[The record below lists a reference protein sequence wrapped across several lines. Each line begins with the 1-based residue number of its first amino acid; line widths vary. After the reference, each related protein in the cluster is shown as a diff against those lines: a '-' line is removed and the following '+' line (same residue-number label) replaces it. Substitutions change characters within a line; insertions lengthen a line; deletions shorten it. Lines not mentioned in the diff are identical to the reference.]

1 MAALAEELCRCST
14 SSVADALDDLKTGR
28 GGVIEGLRVMG
39 RRARAAGPIET
50 VLAEVDLVP
59 RYRVA
64 EFSIGDQIQMTEAGA
79 ILFIDAL
86 GKPVSNWGA
95 LATHAAMRRGL
106 AAAVI
111 RGGVR
116 DVEEV
121 ETLEFFLA
129 AVHVTPLTGK
139 GRIRYTERGAGL
151 RWGGVD
157 IEPGDWAIADRT
169 GIVVVP
175 ADAVQ
180 RVAHRAAEMEAAD
193 RQFARLLAEGVAF
206 EDARRRLGH
215 F

>member
-1 MAALAEELCRCST
+1 MAALAEELSACST
-14 SSVADALDDLKTGR
+14 SSVADALDELKTGR
-28 GGVIEGLRVMG
+28 GGVIEGLRVLG

-50 VLAEVDLVP
+50 VLAEVELVP

-64 EFSIGDQIQMTEAGA
+64 EFSIGDQIQMTEPGA

-86 GKPVSNWGA
+86 AKPVSNWGG
-95 LATHAAMRRGL
+95 LATHAAMWRGL

-116 DVEEV
+116 DAEEV

-129 AVHVTPLTGK
+129 AAHVTPLTGK
-139 GRIRYTERGAGL
+139 GRVRYAERGATL
-151 RWGGVD
+151 RWGSVR

-175 ADAVQ
+175 VDAARQ
-180 RVAHRAAEMEAAD
+180 VARRAAEMEAAD
-193 RQFARLLAEGVAF
+193 RQFAQLLAEGMPS
-206 EDARRRLGH
+206 EDARRRVGH

>member
-1 MAALAEELCRCST
+1 MAALAGELSGCST
-14 SSVADALDDLKTGR
+14 SSVADALDDLKIGR
-28 GGVIEGLRVMG
+28 GGVIQGLRVLG

-50 VLAEVDLVP
+50 VLAEVELVP

-64 EFSIGDQIQMTEAGA
+64 EFSIGDQIQMTEPGA

-86 GKPVSNWGA
+86 AKPVSNWGG
-95 LATHAAMRRGL
+95 LATTAAMRRGL

-116 DVEEV
+116 DVDEV

-139 GRIRYTERGAGL
+139 GRVRYAERDATL
-151 RWGGVD
+151 RWGGVC

-169 GIVVVP
+169 GIVVIP

-180 RVAHRAAEMEAAD
+180 QVARRAAEMEAAD

-206 EDARRRLGH
+206 DDARRRVGH